1 MAVQYASGK
10 IVTDGLVLALDASDK
25 NSYPGSGTV
34 WSDISGYPNTI
45 TNNNVSFAG
54 TAPLI
59 YCDYSGSSAYT
70 NVGPN
75 LNNTLA
81 TSSFTIEMW
90 ISRNTSSVALGDR
103 ESLFANASNAAGWR
117 FGLGI
122 NGGLYY
128 LVGGTNGA
136 GYDERTL
143 GSNYVKLDGTW
154 NHVAMVYDRQAQLGS
169 YAMYAYTNGAY
180 QGTFALSSAVT
191 SSFVGSVGIGDPG
204 ISQYCCSS
212 YKGKVAKLAVYN
224 RALSSPE
231 VLQNYNAQKS
241 RFGLT

>member
-1 MAVQYASGK
+1 MATIGGSNIA
-10 IVTDGLVLALDASDK
+10 TDGLVLALDAA
-25 NSYPGSGTV
+25 NYRSYPGSGTA

-45 TNNNVSFAG
+45 TTNNVFFASTG
-54 TAPLI
+54 SLI
-59 YCDYSGSSAYT
+59 YSDYSGSYAYT

-90 ISRNTSSVALGDR
+90 ISRNIASVALGDR
-103 ESLFANASNAAGWR
+103 ESLFSNASNAAGWR

-143 GSNYVKLDGTW
+143 GSNYVNLDGTW

-169 YAMYAYTNGAY
+169 CAMYAYAKGVQQA
-180 QGTFALSSAVT
+180 TFAMQPAAS
-191 SSFVGSVGIGDPG
+191 SSFIGSVGVGDPG
-204 ISQYCCSS
+204 ISQWCCSS
-212 YKGKVAKLAVYN
+212 YKGRVAKLSVYN
-224 RALSSPE
+224 RALTAQE
-231 VLQNYNAQKS
+231 IQQNYNAQKS
-241 RFGLT
+241 RYNL